1 MFTVLL
7 HNINV
12 TPGKTHCLRLHQG
25 TLHEHLDQI
34 KQEESITSKQFTIYK

>member
-12 TPGKTHCLRLHQG
+12 TPSKIHCLRLHQG
-25 TLHEHLDQI
+25 TLYEHLD
-34 KQEESITSKQFTIYK
+34 